1 MNIPI
6 KEKHDGLPTLK
17 YQNFST
23 NHIEKD
29 IFPVLSF
36 VQQNNCLLVYIVWL
50 KLYLQSKRNYNHTVT
65 IKTQISDI
73 FLRRVKGYP
82 SSGTRS
88 QNIEK
93 SKSFQVI
100 DSVKFGNIKTLKHWK
115 MLTRFLF
122 QTFHLPPSIRL
133 FFAFFFKYFICPNIW
148 LFLHFT
154 LQFPTI
160 HKYVNLHFYD

>member
-1 MNIPI
+1 MLSMNIPI

-17 YQNFST
+17 CQNFST

-36 VQQNNCLLVYIVWL
+36 VQQNNCLLVWL

-65 IKTQISDI
+65 IKTQIPGI

-93 SKSFQVI
+93 SVFSSDRFGQIWKHKNSKALENVNSLSF
-100 DSVKFGNIKTLKHWK
+100 SNIPSAPKYSII
-115 MLTRFLF
+115 FCVLF
-122 QTFHLPPSIRL
+122 QIFHL
-133 FFAFFFKYFICPNIW
+133 FKHLII
-148 LFLHFT
+148 FT
-154 LQFPTI
+154 LYTTI
-160 HKYVNLHFYD
+160 PHDS